1 MRRSAIVAVFGLLMT
16 ASAARAD
23 EFQDFQQARDAYR
36 NQDYAVA
43 AKRFEAL
50 VGDEPPRMQNKPLR
64 LESRKYLGASYLF
77 LKRKK
82 EAVEQFNRLL
92 TEDPDYQ
99 LDPLAFPAQVVETF
113 GVVKKNVLERLKT
126 EAAAKEQSTLKF
138 KEKEI
143 LERME
148 RGNRLQALIDLAE
161 EERVEEHNSRW
172 IAMLPFGVGQ
182 FNNGHESLGTA
193 LAIVEG
199 ILAAVSIVSFIIYQT
214 IDIPVSTVGEPESD
228 ARQDAIV
235 AEEAWYITNLSSTL
249 MFAAVAT
256 AGVIDAQVR
265 FRPVVSRVRHRPLPQ
280 ELRDDL
286 QLQASFRPTGFRIR
300 F

>member
-113 GVVKKNVLERLKT
+113 GAVKKDVLERLKT
-126 EAAAKEQSTLKF
+126 EATAKEQSTLKV